1 MAAKPCV
8 LSNFFPSDQ
17 FPHWLS
23 RLSVLLVGIGLF
35 SSLLWSPFFT
45 SRADAIP
52 TTGVAYTDPSIYQ
65 EKSGYSLDGIGK
77 VYMGREI
84 AQVMGHQGAGW
95 LERSGRARS
104 EQPRRL
110 VEALNLSPTDVVAD
124 IGAGT
129 GYMSFRMT
137 PLVSEGKVLAVDI
150 QPEMVEILNY
160 FKAERNVNNLKAI
173 LSTETNP
180 NLPVNSVDLV
190 LMVDAYHE
198 FTFPREMMTAVVKAL
213 KPGGRV
219 VLAEYRAENP
229 LVMIKPL
236 HKMTQKQVRKEMQS
250 VGLVW
255 QETKSLL
262 PQQHLLFFEADPA
275 LGS

>member
-1 MAAKPCV
+1 MAAKPNVFSNV
-8 LSNFFPSDQ
+8 LSPFAWRSRI
-17 FPHWLS
+17 S
-23 RLSVLLVGIGLF
+23 RLATVLAGLWV
-35 SSLLWSPFFT
+35 LGTVLWSPIGIN
-45 SRADAIP
+45 AEALA
-52 TTGVAYTDPSIYQ
+52 GVGFTDPTLYQ

-95 LERSGRARS
+95 LERSGRASS

-137 PLVSEGKVLAVDI
+137 PFLPEGKVLAVDI

-160 FKAERNVNNLKAI
+160 FKEERQVDNLDAI
-173 LSTETNP
+173 LGNEQSP
-180 NLPVNSVDLV
+180 NLPEQSVDLV
-190 LMVDAYHE
+190 LMVDSYHE
-198 FTFPREMMTAVVKAL
+198 FEFPNEMMTGIVKAL

-236 HKMTQKQVRKEMQS
+236 HKMTQKQVRKEMLK

-255 QETKSLL
+255 KETKNLL
-262 PQQHLLFFEADPA
+262 PQQHLMFFEAA
-275 LGS
+275 